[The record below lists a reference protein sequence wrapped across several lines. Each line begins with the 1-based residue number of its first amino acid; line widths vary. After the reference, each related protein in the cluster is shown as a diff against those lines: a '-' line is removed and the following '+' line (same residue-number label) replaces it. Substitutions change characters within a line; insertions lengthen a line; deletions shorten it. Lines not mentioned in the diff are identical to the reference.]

1 MKNHFIKNVISVIL
15 CVCFGLGCCV
25 VAFAAQAPLN
35 VGDYVAPDSG
45 KDVSAELQQIIDEN
59 PNRTLYFPDGE
70 YLVSTPLYT
79 PANPSKSVDLQL
91 STYTV
96 IKASSDFSGEAVIA
110 LGGKDPFNDIKTP
123 GSNYS
128 LTGGIVDCSG
138 IATGVAILSGRET
151 KIQNTSIK
159 NAVIGIYI
167 GPGANNGSSDSDV
180 RDVNITGTEKPDSVG
195 VLVEGHDNTFT
206 NMRIGGVYKGFHIKS
221 GGNSLYNIHPLFYGN
236 FAEFETSI
244 GFHVEGSNNTLNYC
258 YSDQF
263 CTAYRVGNK
272 NTFDNCFCM
281 WWTNQGEKCTV
292 IQSDGRFDS
301 VFTNLTVSLRHD
313 TDNTMLK
320 GTVIGNG
327 TIQNLMADESRF
339 NLNRSYKIFMSDSP
353 IHFIKNLFTKFINIF
368 KNIGYLIRYNLI
380 KAGIISA

>member
-1 MKNHFIKNVISVIL
+1 MNKVFRKILSVMLIAALVL
-15 CVCFGLGCCV
+15 CSSAV
-25 VAFAAQAPLN
+25 VSAAQAPLN

-45 KDVSAELQQIIDEN
+45 KDVSAELQRIIDEN

-70 YLVSTPLYT
+70 YLVSSPLYT

-96 IKASSDFSGEAVIA
+96 IKAAPDFSGEAVIA

-159 NAVIGIYI
+159 NAVTGIYI
-167 GPGANNGSSDSDV
+167 GTGANSGSSDSDI
-180 RDVNITGTEKPDSVG
+180 RDVDITGTEKPDSVG

-236 FAEFETSI
+236 FAEFDTSI
-244 GFHVEGSNNTLNYC
+244 GFYVEGSNNTLNYC

-263 CTAYRVGNK
+263 CTAYRVGSK

-292 IQSDGRFDS
+292 IQSDGKFDS

-320 GTVIGNG
+320 GTVSGSG

-339 NLNRSYKIFMSDSP
+339 NLNKSYKIFMSNSP

-368 KNIGYLIRYNLI
+368 KNIFYLIRYDLI
-380 KAGIISA
+380 KANIISA

>member
-1 MKNHFIKNVISVIL
+1 MKKHALKSLASVML
-15 CVCFGLGCCV
+15 CLIFALGSCV
-25 VAFAAQAPLN
+25 AAFAAQAPLN

-45 KDVSAELQQIIDEN
+45 RDVSAALQQIIDDN

-70 YLVSTPLYT
+70 YLVSAPLRT
-79 PANPSKSVDLQL
+79 PANPVKSVDLQL

-96 IKASSDFSGEAVIA
+96 IKAAPDFSGEAVIA

-159 NAVIGIYI
+159 NAVTGIYI
-167 GPGANNGSSDSDV
+167 GPGANNGSSDSDI
-180 RDVNITGTEKPDSVG
+180 RDVDITGTEKPDSVG

-206 NMRIGGVYKGFHIKS
+206 NMRIGGVYQGFHVKS

-236 FAEFETSI
+236 FAEFDTSI
-244 GFHVEGSNNTLNYC
+244 GFYVEGSDNTLNYC

-263 CTAYRVGNK
+263 CTAYRVSNK
-272 NTFDNCFCM
+272 NKFDNCFCM

-292 IQSDGRFDS
+292 IQADGDFDS
-301 VFTNLTVSLRHD
+301 AFTNLSVSLRHD

-320 GTVIGNG
+320 GTVIGSG

-339 NLNRSYKIFMSDSP
+339 NLNRSYKMFMSNSP
-353 IHFIKNLFTKFINIF
+353 IYFVKTLFTRFINFF
-368 KNIGYLIRYNLI
+368 KNIFYLVRYELIRT
-380 KAGIISA
+380 GVVSP

>member
-1 MKNHFIKNVISVIL
+1 MKRHIIKCIISVVL
-15 CVCFGLGCCV
+15 CLCFSFGYCTFS
-25 VAFAAQAPLN
+25 FAAQKPIN
-35 VGDYVAPDSG
+35 VGDFVAPDSG
-45 KDVSAELQQIIDEN
+45 VDVSSELQRIIDEN
-59 PNRTLYFPDGE
+59 PNKTLFFPDGE
-70 YLVSTPLYT
+70 YLVSAPLYT

-91 STYTV
+91 STYTI
-96 IKASSDFSGEAVIA
+96 IKASENFSGEAVIA

-128 LTGGIVDCSG
+128 LTGGIIDCSG

-159 NAVIGIYI
+159 NAVTGIYI
-167 GPGANNGSSDSDV
+167 GTGANSGSSDSDI
-180 RDVNITGTEKPDSVG
+180 RDVDITGTEKPDCVG

-206 NMRIGGVYKGFHIKS
+206 NMRIGGVYTGFHIKS

-236 FAEFETSI
+236 FSEFETSV
-244 GFHVEGSNNTLNYC
+244 GFYVEGSNNTLNYC

-263 CTAYRVGNK
+263 CTAYRIGGK

-301 VFTNLTVSLRHD
+301 VFTNLSVSLRHD

-320 GTVIGNG
+320 GTISGSG

-339 NLNRSYKIFMSDSP
+339 NLNHSYKMFMSNSP
-353 IHFIKNLFTKFINIF
+353 VHFFKTLFTKFINIF
-368 KNIGYLIRYNLI
+368 KNIYYLMEYKFI
-380 KAGIISA
+380 KAGIVSA

>member
-1 MKNHFIKNVISVIL
+1 MKKHIFRCFVSVVL
-15 CVCFGLGCCV
+15 CLCFSFGCCV
-25 VAFAAQAPLN
+25 FAFAAQAPLN
-35 VGDYVAPDSG
+35 VRDYVAPDSG
-45 KDVSAELQQIIDEN
+45 TDTASQLQRIIDEN
-59 PNRTLYFPDGE
+59 PNRTLFFPDGE

-79 PANPSKSVDLQL
+79 PAAPSKSVDLQL

-96 IKASSDFSGEAVIA
+96 IKAAPDFSGEAVIA

-128 LTGGIVDCSG
+128 LTGGIIDCSG
-138 IATGVAILSGRET
+138 IAAGVAILSGRET

-159 NAVIGIYI
+159 NAVTGIYI
-167 GPGANNGSSDSDV
+167 GYGANSGSSDSDI
-180 RDVNITGTEKPDSVG
+180 RDVDITGTEKPDSVG

-221 GGNSLYNIHPLFYGN
+221 GGNSLYNIHPLFYGD
-236 FAEFETSI
+236 FAEFETSV
-244 GFHVEGSNNTLNYC
+244 GFYVEGSNNTLNYC

-263 CTAYRVGNK
+263 CTAYRIGAK

-281 WWTNQGEKCTV
+281 WWTNRGEKCTV
-292 IQSDGRFDS
+292 IQSDGNFDS

-320 GTVIGNG
+320 GTIAGKG

-339 NLNRSYKIFMSDSP
+339 NLNKSYKMFMSNSP
-353 IHFIKNLFTKFINIF
+353 VYFLKTLFSKFINFF
-368 KNIGYLIRYNLI
+368 KNIYYLIEYKLI
-380 KAGIISA
+380 KSGIANP

>member
-1 MKNHFIKNVISVIL
+1 MKTRFIKSFISVIL
-15 CVCFGLGCCV
+15 CACLGGGCCV
-25 VAFAAQAPLN
+25 FAFAAQAPLN

-45 KDVSAELQQIIDEN
+45 KDVSAELQRIIDEN

-70 YLVSTPLYT
+70 YLVSSPLYT

-96 IKASSDFSGEAVIA
+96 IKAAPDFSGEAVIA

-138 IATGVAILSGRET
+138 IAVGVAILSGRET

-159 NAVIGIYI
+159 NAVTGIYI
-167 GPGANNGSSDSDV
+167 GPGANSGSSDSDI
-180 RDVNITGTEKPDSVG
+180 RDVDITGTEKPDSVG

-236 FAEFETSI
+236 FAEFDTSI
-244 GFHVEGSNNTLNYC
+244 GFYVEGSNNTLNYC

-263 CTAYRVGNK
+263 CTAYRVGSK

-292 IQSDGRFDS
+292 IQSDGDFDS

-313 TDNTMLK
+313 TDNTMLS
-320 GTVIGNG
+320 GTVSGSG

-339 NLNRSYKIFMSDSP
+339 NLNKSYKMFMSNSP
-353 IHFIKNLFTKFINIF
+353 VHFFKILFTKFINIF
-368 KNIGYLIRYNLI
+368 RNIFYLIRYNLI

>member
-1 MKNHFIKNVISVIL
+1 MKIHFVKRFISVVL
-15 CVCFGLGCCV
+15 CICVSFGCCV
-25 VAFAAQAPLN
+25 FAFAANSPLN
-35 VGDYVAPDSG
+35 VGDYVLPDSG
-45 KDVSAELQQIIDEN
+45 KDVSAQLQRIIDEN
-59 PNRTLYFPDGE
+59 PNRTLFFPDGE
-70 YLVSTPLYT
+70 YLVSSPLYT

-96 IKASSDFSGEAVIA
+96 IKAAPDFSGEAVIA
-110 LGGKDPFNDIKTP
+110 LGGKDAFNDIKTP

-128 LTGGIVDCSG
+128 LTGGIIDCSG

-159 NAVIGIYI
+159 NAVTGIYI
-167 GPGANNGSSDSDV
+167 GYGANSGSSDSDIS
-180 RDVNITGTEKPDSVG
+180 DVDITGTEKPDSVG

-236 FAEFETSI
+236 FAEFDTSI
-244 GFHVEGSNNTLNYC
+244 GFYVEGSNNTLNYC

-263 CTAYRVGNK
+263 CTAYRVGDK

-281 WWTNQGEKCTV
+281 WWTNQGKKCTV
-292 IQSDGRFDS
+292 IQSDGKFDS

-320 GTVIGNG
+320 GTVIGSG

-339 NLNRSYKIFMSDSP
+339 NLNKSYKMFMSNSL
-353 IHFIKNLFTKFINIF
+353 IHSIKNLFMKFINIF
-368 KNIGYLIRYNLI
+368 KNIFYLVRYNLI
-380 KAGIISA
+380 KAEIISA